1 MATGTISALK
11 KKKGFGYIDYDGQEK
26 IQFNFSG
33 LDNQNTNL
41 QEGSIVKFS
50 IEEMEP
56 YGKVATNI
64 QVVGNSAIDYLRV
77 KYEAKQELKGLLTK
91 TGTKYRVKDSETR
104 LNIPLVVSKFEEDI
118 EENYEAHANKEVKYK
133 IVSIRSGGLIK
144 AVLINRKFQEGY
156 FEMIGRTFQNAK
168 IIERV
173 TGGMSVATENGMVGF
188 LPNSLAERTNQQ
200 FKANDSVNLVCTGYS
215 DNHDTLI
222 YDTLENVTSDKA
234 VGKNNLASDK
244 EL

>member
-11 KKKGFGYIDYDGQEK
+11 RKKGFGYIDYDGQEK
-26 IQFNFSG
+26 IQFHFSG
-33 LDNQNTNL
+33 LDNQSTNL

-56 YGKVATNI
+56 YGKVATNV
-64 QVVGNSAIDYLRV
+64 QVLGNSAIDYLRV
-77 KYEAKQELKGLLTK
+77 KYEAKQELNGLLIK
-91 TGTKYRVKDSETR
+91 IGAKYRVKDSETR
-104 LNIPLVVSKFEEDI
+104 LNIPLVVSKYEEGI
-118 EENYEAHANKEVKYK
+118 EENYQALENTEVKYK

-156 FEMIGRTFQNAK
+156 FEMIGSTFENAK

-173 TGGMSVATENGMVGF
+173 TGGLSVAIENGIVGF
-188 LPNSLAERTNQQ
+188 LPNSLAERTNKQ
-200 FKANDSVNLVCTGYS
+200 FKPNDSVNLVCTGYG

-222 YDTLENVTSDKA
+222 FDTLENVTSDA
-234 VGKNNLASDK
+234 AAGKNNLASDK